1 MDQPDSSRLGARR
14 TARQPAPALTHP
26 GTAAPAVVA
35 RLGASYPLPAALRRS
50 TLREERHPNAVTAPP
65 LNRGSMAPRP
75 WRGFWNSL
83 GSGVLGSLA
92 ALFAGRLGTAE
103 PGAEEEP
110 WRLAA
115 NHRRLAFVLLTLAST
130 SLATALFAGV
140 QPHQDNAWLAYGQL
154 GLFALLSAWVVTGFV
169 TALMGFYV
177 TLRGDAHTLSAR
189 QVRHHAMNPQA
200 RTAIIMPVCNEDVAT
215 VFAGLRA
222 TCESV
227 AGTGHAGAFDVFVL
241 SDSADPAVA
250 AAERAAWEDL
260 RAALARNFADRPDQ
274 PQVEVYYRLRSRRTH
289 RKAGNV
295 ADFCRRWG
303 KDYRYMV
310 VLDADSVM
318 SGDCIVA
325 MVKLMEAHP
334 TAGIIQTATQAIGHV
349 TLHARAQQFASR
361 VTGRLFT
368 LGMQFW
374 QLGESHYWGHNAIIR
389 VAPFMRHCALAPI
402 KGHGGLSGGILSHDF
417 VEAALMRRAGYHVWL
432 VSDLVG
438 SYEQQPPDLLA
449 ELQRDRRWC
458 QGNLQNARL
467 MAEPGIHPVHRG
479 MFITGAMAYLSAP
492 LWLAFLTL
500 GTALWLSGQAVLPDA
515 WHVLPGELMALWAW
529 TLSMLFLPR
538 VLGIAA
544 VLLKGEQNQFGGTAQ
559 LLRSAVLESG
569 LALLQSPVRMLAHS
583 LFVVVALTGIK
594 LEWKSPPREA
604 HAVPWKIAA
613 AQLAP
618 MSLVVAALALGI
630 AMIDPGALI
639 WLMPVGLPLLMAIPL
654 TVLTSQIA
662 LGTTLRDR
670 GYLLIPEESRS
681 PAVLRRAWMHALRLA
696 RPAALAAA

>member
-1 MDQPDSSRLGARR
+1 MKPSDFSQLKVLTEADFAPSRGM
-14 TARQPAPALTHP
+14 P
-26 GTAAPAVVA
+26 
-35 RLGASYPLPAALRRS
+35 
-50 TLREERHPNAVTAPP
+50 REERHPNSVTAPP
-65 LNRGSMAPRP
+65 INRGSMAPRP
-75 WRGFWNSL
+75 WRGFWNSIGTAVLVKL
-83 GSGVLGSLA
+83 GAGSHRVASGAPVYPKQRWERAAQQRRLTFLALTVLSTLTA
-92 ALFAGRLGTAE
+92 ATLFAR
-103 PGAEEEP
+103 
-110 WRLAA
+110 
-115 NHRRLAFVLLTLAST
+115 
-130 SLATALFAGV
+130 V
-140 QPHQDNAWLAYGQL
+140 QPDYNNAWLEYGQVAL
-154 GLFALLSAWVVTGFV
+154 YGLLSGWVVTGFV

-177 TLRGDAHTLSAR
+177 SVRGDKHALSVK
-189 QVRHHAMNPQA
+189 QVADHPMNPDA
-200 RTAIIMPVCNEDVAT
+200 RTAIIMPICNEDVAT

-227 AGTGHAGAFDVFVL
+227 ASTGHAKQFDVFVL
-241 SDSADPAVA
+241 SDSYNPETA

-260 RAALARNFADRPDQ
+260 RAALATSPNQ

-318 SGDCIVA
+318 SGDCLTS
-325 MVKLMEAHP
+325 MVKLMEANP
-334 TAGIIQTATQAIGHV
+334 SAGIIQTATQAIGHV

-389 VAPFMRHCALAPI
+389 VEPFMEHCALAPI
-402 KGHGGLSGGILSHDF
+402 KGTGGMSGGIMSHDF

-432 VSDLVG
+432 CADLVG

-467 MAEPGIHPVHRG
+467 MAEPGIHPVHRA
-479 MFITGAMAYLSAP
+479 MFVTGTMAYASAP
-492 LWLAFLTL
+492 LWLAFMTL
-500 GTALWLSGQAVLPDA
+500 GTALWLTGTNLVEHWLAMPT
-515 WHVLPGELMALWAW
+515 ELAGLWLW
-529 TLSMLFLPR
+529 TLCLLFLPR
-538 VLGIAA
+538 VLGLVA
-544 VLLKGEQNQFGGTAQ
+544 VVMRGEQRQYGGGFG
-559 LLRSAVLESG
+559 LIKSSLLES
-569 LALLQSPVRMLAHS
+569 AMAIVQAPVRMLGHS

-604 HAVPWKIAA
+604 AAVPWRIAVS
-613 AQLAP
+613 QLAP
-618 MSLVVAALALGI
+618 MSLVVAALAAGI
-630 AMIDPGALI
+630 ALIDPSALM
-639 WLMPVGLPLLMAIPL
+639 WLMPVGLPLLLAIPL

-662 LGTTLRDR
+662 LGTALRDR
-670 GYLLIPEESRS
+670 GLLLIPEESRS
-681 PAVLRRAWMHALRLA
+681 PAVLRRAWMHAERLA
-696 RPAALAAA
+696 RPALAAA